1 MEKYGVKEDKD
12 NAKTGSAGG
21 GVCPS
26 CGKKTEQQGQTTLC
40 PSCGSKPFEK
50 EEQKH
55 DKK

>member
-1 MEKYGVKEDKD
+1 MEKYGVKEEKKSV
-12 NAKTGSAGG
+12 KTGSAEG

-50 EEQKH
+50 EEGNG
-55 DKK
+55 KK